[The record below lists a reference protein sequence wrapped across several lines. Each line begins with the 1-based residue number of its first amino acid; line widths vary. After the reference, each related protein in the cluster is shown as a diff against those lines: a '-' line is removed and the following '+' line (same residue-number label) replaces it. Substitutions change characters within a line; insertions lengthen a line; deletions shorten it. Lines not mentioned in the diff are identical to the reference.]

1 MILLDRVLKMGVANL
16 FLAMFLRKLKNR
28 SGSTSIQII
37 SKERGKYKVLKTIG
51 SSNNEQEIQKLV
63 FLAKQEMER
72 LNAQPKLFISE
83 SDTVIEQVFE
93 ALGNAS
99 IRTVGPEIIFG
110 KIYDSIGFNEIREDL
125 FRHLVIARLAFPLS
139 KLKTIEYL
147 YRFQGVMLD
156 KDAVYRF
163 LDKLNNKLKEQ
174 VEQIA
179 FAHTLK
185 VLDGKISI
193 AFYDMTTLYFEASD
207 EDDLRKTGF
216 SKDGKHQN
224 PQIFLGLLVGLGGYA
239 IGYDIFEGNI
249 YEGHTL
255 IPFIEKITAK
265 FNLEKP
271 IVVADSG
278 LLSKDNIIALEEKKY
293 EYIIGARLKSEPE
306 KIKQQ
311 ILAKKLIDGDILK
324 IKRSA
329 NTRLIVSYANNRAAK
344 DEHNRKRGLQR
355 LEKQIK
361 SGKLTKSSI
370 NNKGYNK
377 YLKLEGEI
385 SIKIDYEKFNQDNAW
400 DGLKGYITNTKI
412 KDKQV
417 IENYKNLWHIEKAFR
432 MSKTDLKIRPI
443 YHRLRHRIEAHICI
457 AFTAYSIYKE
467 LERILYKEK
476 SNLSLKKAAELTH
489 NMYQIT
495 YTLPESKHTKSKLLK
510 MDDEQAE
517 LYQIIEKNF

>member
-1 MILLDRVLKMGVANL
+1 MGVAGL
-16 FLAMFLRKLKNR
+16 ILPMFLRKLKNR

-37 SKERGKYKVLKTIG
+37 TKERGKYKVVKTIG
-51 SSNNEQEIQKLV
+51 SSNNDQELLKLEFLGKQEID
-63 FLAKQEMER
+63 R
-72 LNAQPKLFISE
+72 LRGQSKLFVSE
-83 SDTVIEQVFE
+83 RDALVEQVFE

-99 IRTVGPEIIFG
+99 VRTVGPEIIFG
-110 KIYDSIGFNEIREDL
+110 KIYDSIGFKEIKEDL

-139 KLKTIEYL
+139 KLKTVEYL

-156 KDAVYRF
+156 IDAVYRF
-163 LDKLNNKLKEQ
+163 LDKLNNSLKEQ

-193 AFYDMTTLYFEASD
+193 VFYDMTTLYFEASE
-207 EDDLRKTGF
+207 EDDLRKAGF
-216 SKDGKHQN
+216 SKDGKHQH

-249 YEGHTL
+249 FEGHTL
-255 IPFIEKITAK
+255 IPFIEKITTK
-265 FNLEKP
+265 FNLKRP
-271 IVVADSG
+271 IIVADSG
-278 LLSKDNIIALEEKKY
+278 LLSKGNITALEQNNY
-293 EYIIGARLKSEPE
+293 EYIIGARLKNEPE
-306 KIKQQ
+306 QIKQQ
-311 ILAKKLIDGDILK
+311 ILDKKFQDGDIVK
-324 IKRSA
+324 IKRSS
-329 NTRLIVSYANNRAAK
+329 NTRLIVTYANNRAIK
-344 DEHNRKRGLQR
+344 DENNRTRGLHR

-361 SGKLTKSSI
+361 AGKLTKSSI
-370 NNKGYNK
+370 TNKGYNK

-385 SIKIDYEKFNQDNAW
+385 SIEIDYEKFKKDNAW

-412 KDKQV
+412 PDKQV
-417 IENYKNLWHIEKAFR
+417 IENYRNLWHIEKAFR
-432 MSKTDLKIRPI
+432 MSKTDLRIRPI

-467 LERILYKEK
+467 LERVLYKAK

-489 NMYQIT
+489 SIYQIT
-495 YTLPESKHTKSKLLK
+495 YTLPESKHTRSKLLK

-517 LYQIIEKNF
+517 LYQIIERYY

>member
-1 MILLDRVLKMGVANL
+1 MSVLKMGVPPL
-16 FLAMFLRKLKNR
+16 YLMMFLRKKKNK
-28 SGSTSIQII
+28 SGSISIQII
-37 SKERGKYKVLKTIG
+37 SKQRGKFKVVKTIG
-51 SSNNEQEIQKLV
+51 SSDNEQQIQKLFFV
-63 FLAKQEMER
+63 GKQEMER
-72 LNAQPKLFISE
+72 LNGQAKLFISE
-83 SDTVIEQVFE
+83 NDTVIEQVFE
-93 ALGNAS
+93 TLGNAS

-110 KIYDSIGFNEIREDL
+110 KIYDSIGFNKIKEEL

-147 YRFQGVMLD
+147 YRFQGVMLNID
-156 KDAVYRF
+156 KVYRF
-163 LDKLNNKLKEQ
+163 LDKLNNNLKEH

-185 VLDGKISI
+185 ILEGKISI

-207 EDDLRKTGF
+207 EDDLRKAGF

-265 FNLEKP
+265 FNLDKP
-271 IVVADSG
+271 IIVADSG
-278 LLSKDNIIALEEKKY
+278 LLSKENIIALELKNY
-293 EYIIGARLKSEPE
+293 EYIIGARLKNEPA
-306 KIKQQ
+306 KIKKK
-311 ILAKKLIDGDILK
+311 ILDSKLTDGEMVAIEK
-324 IKRSA
+324 SS
-329 NTRLIVSYANNRAAK
+329 NTRLIVSYATNRAAK
-344 DEHNRKRGLQR
+344 DEHNRQRGLQR

-377 YLKLEGEI
+377 YLKLDGEI
-385 SIKIDYEKFNQDNAW
+385 LIEIDYEKFRQDAVW

-412 KDKQV
+412 PDKEV

-432 MSKTDLKIRPI
+432 MSKTDLRIRPI

-457 AFTAYSIYKE
+457 AFTAYCIYKE
-467 LERILYKEK
+467 LERVLYKEK
-476 SNLSLKKAAELTH
+476 SSLSLKKAAESTH
-489 NMYQIT
+489 NMYEIT
-495 YTLPESKHTKSKLLK
+495 YTLPESKHTKSRLLK
-510 MDDEQAE
+510 MNEEQSE
-517 LYQIIEKNF
+517 LYRIICQFF

>member
-1 MILLDRVLKMGVANL
+1 VGVPQVYL
-16 FLAMFLRKLKNR
+16 GMFLRKKKNN
-28 SGSTSIQII
+28 SGSTSVQII
-37 SKERGKYKVLKTIG
+37 SKGRGKYKVIKTIG
-51 SSNNEQEIQKLV
+51 SSDNEQEIQKLV
-63 FLAKQEMER
+63 LLARQEIER

-83 SDTVIEQVFE
+83 SDTVVEQVFE

-110 KIYDSIGFNEIREDL
+110 KIYDSIGFNEIKEEL

-163 LDKLNNKLKEQ
+163 LDKLNSNLKER
-174 VEQIA
+174 VEQIV

-185 VLDGKISI
+185 VLDAKISI
-193 AFYDMTTLYFEASD
+193 VFYDMTTLYFEASD
-207 EDDLRKTGF
+207 EDDLRKAGF

-255 IPFIEKITAK
+255 IPFIEKIAAK

-278 LLSKDNIIALEEKKY
+278 LLSKDNIIALDEKNY
-293 EYIIGARLKSEPE
+293 EYIIGARLKNESE

-311 ILAKKLIDGDILK
+311 ILDKKLIDGDIVK

-329 NTRLIVSYANNRAAK
+329 NTRLIVAYANNRAAK
-344 DEHNRKRGLQR
+344 DQHNRKRGLQR

-377 YLKLEGEI
+377 YLKLEGKI
-385 SIKIDYEKFNQDNAW
+385 SIKIDYEKFSQDNAW

-412 KDKQV
+412 TDKQV

-432 MSKTDLKIRPI
+432 MSKTDLRIRPI

-476 SNLSLKKAAELTH
+476 SNLSIKKAAELTH

-495 YTLPESKHTKSKLLK
+495 YTLPESKHTKTRLLK
-510 MDDEQAE
+510 MDEQQAE
-517 LYQIIEKNF
+517 LFQIIEKNF